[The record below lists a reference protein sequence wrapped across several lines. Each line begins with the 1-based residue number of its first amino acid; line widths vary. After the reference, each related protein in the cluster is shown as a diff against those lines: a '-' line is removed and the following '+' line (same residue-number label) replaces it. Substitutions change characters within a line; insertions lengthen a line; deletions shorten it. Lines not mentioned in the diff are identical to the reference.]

1 MIQEKPILRRRL
13 KAALRLA
20 LQSALR
26 IPCPAVYGIPYVL
39 LQRLQKNVPLYVV
52 DVGAHDGEF
61 TFGLAS
67 YCGLEAAV
75 LVEPLPHKAAK
86 LREKFRP
93 PHYQVFE
100 CALAAA
106 PGEAELRINE
116 MEATSSLFSIRRDM
130 PELNALPLGR
140 ERVVRVAQRTLDG
153 AIAEAGLPR
162 IDVLKIDVQGAE
174 HLVLSGAAETLSRT
188 RIVWTEC
195 SFKPL
200 YDGSSTFTDIY
211 AALNAAGFRLLEMS
225 PTFRSH
231 TGELLQSDLLFVN
244 SQLPT

>member
-1 MIQEKPILRRRL
+1 MIQERPPLRRRL
-13 KAALRLA
+13 KAAFRLA

-26 IPCPAVYGIPYVL
+26 IPCHGIYGIPYIL
-39 LQRLQKNVPLYVV
+39 LQRLQKNVPLRVV

-67 YCGLEAAV
+67 YCGLEAGV

-93 PHYQVFE
+93 PHYHVFE
-100 CALAAA
+100 CALAASA
-106 PGEAELRINE
+106 GEAELRVNDL
-116 MEATSSLFSIRRDM
+116 EATSSLFAIRRGM
-130 PELNALPLGR
+130 PELNALPLGE
-140 ERVVRVAQRTLDG
+140 ERVVRVAQCTLDSVV
-153 AIAEAGLPR
+153 AEAGLPR
-162 IDVLKIDVQGAE
+162 LDVLKIDVQGAE
-174 HLVLSGAAETLSRT
+174 HLVLSGAAETLRRT
-188 RIVWTEC
+188 RLIWTEC

-211 AALNAAGFRLLEMS
+211 VALNAAGFRLLEMS
-225 PTFRSH
+225 PTFRSP

-244 SQLPT
+244 SQFSP